1 MVGRRAPNK
10 PPAGSFLK
18 NFGALRYLPRFF
30 RLIWST
36 HPTLATINL
45 LPRLLQSIIPI
56 LLLYVGK
63 LIIDEVVH
71 QIGLP
76 VKEFTRLWWLIGL
89 ELGLGL
95 LSDLLGRVINLAD
108 SLLVELYSNRVSVE
122 LIEKAADMELWQLE
136 DPDWYDKLDQ
146 ARRQTTA
153 RTNLMASVLSQAQD
167 LVTVASLMVGLL
179 VVEPWLIALLV
190 LAVVPSFISELT
202 FSQSSYALS
211 KRWTPERREL
221 NYLAYIG
228 ATNESAKEVKL
239 FSLSGYLSQRFGRL
253 AHQFYLANRTLA
265 FKRAAWGSLFNLLST
280 AAYYAAYVIIIIRAV
295 NGVITLGDLTF
306 LAGSFHRLQ
315 SRIQTIFSRFTSIT
329 ESALYLQDYF
339 DFLDLQVTLPVRL
352 SPHPVPT
359 TIHHG
364 ITFDNVGFRYPGGD
378 QFVFRHL
385 TFKLKAGEKLALV
398 GRNGSGKTTLMK
410 LLLRLYEP
418 TEGRI
423 LLDGIDIRTFDP
435 AAYRNLFGAIFQD
448 FVRYNFTAA
457 ENIGV
462 GKIED
467 IGDLQ
472 QIQEA
477 AEKSMADEVIQ
488 VLPNGYDQQ
497 LGQRF
502 AGGTD
507 LSGGQWQKIALARAY
522 ITDAAVIILD
532 EPTAALDA
540 QSEYET
546 FLRFV
551 ELTQGKTAV
560 IISHRFSTVRMADRI
575 AVLGN
580 GQLLEIGTHP
590 ELMSRQG
597 LYAELFMLQARGYQ

>member
-1 MVGRRAPNK
+1 MVERRSPR
-10 PPAGSFLK
+10 PQTGSFLK

-36 HPTLATINL
+36 HPGLALTNL
-45 LPRLLQSIIPI
+45 APRLVQSVIPI
-56 LLLYVGK
+56 ALLYVGK
-63 LIIDEVVH
+63 LIIDEVV
-71 QIGLP
+71 QQMGASS
-76 VKEFTRLWWLIGL
+76 KEFSQLWWLIGL

-95 LSDLLGRVINLAD
+95 LSDLLSRVINLAD

-122 LIEKAADMELWQLE
+122 LIEKAAEMELWQLE

-153 RTNLMASVLSQAQD
+153 RTNLMASVFSQGQD
-167 LVTVASLMVGLL
+167 LITVAFLLVGLL
-179 VVEPWLIALLV
+179 LVEPWLIALLV
-190 LAVVPSFISELT
+190 LAILPSFISELK

-211 KRWTPERREL
+211 KRWMPERREL

-239 FSLSGYLSQRFGRL
+239 FNLSGYLSQRFGRL
-253 AHQFYLANRTLA
+253 AHQFYLANRKLA
-265 FKRAAWGSLFNLLST
+265 LKRAAWGSLFNLLST
-280 AAYYAAYVIIIIRAV
+280 VAYYAAYVVIVIRAV
-295 NGVITLGDLTF
+295 NGDITIGDLTF
-306 LAGSFHRLQ
+306 LAGSFNRLQ
-315 SRIQTIFSRFTSIT
+315 SRIQTLFSRFTSIT

-339 DFLDLQVTLPVRL
+339 DFLDLELVRPVQLPRQEIPAVIRQ
-352 SPHPVPT
+352 
-359 TIHHG
+359 G
-364 ITFDNVGFRYPGGD
+364 ITFENVGFRYPGGD
-378 QFVFRHL
+378 EFVFRHL
-385 TFKLKAGEKLALV
+385 SFELKVGEKLALV
-398 GRNGSGKTTLMK
+398 GRNGSGKTTLLK

-423 LLDGIDIRTFDP
+423 LLDGVDIRAFEP
-435 AAYRNLFGAIFQD
+435 AAYRDLFGAIFQD
-448 FVRYNFTAA
+448 FVRYAFTAA

-462 GKIED
+462 GKIEA
-467 IGDLQ
+467 IGDLAE
-472 QIQEA
+472 IEAA
-477 AEKSMADEVIQ
+477 AEKSMADEVIGG
-488 VLPNGYDQQ
+488 LPAGYGQQ

-502 AGGTD
+502 AGGRD

-522 ITDAAVIILD
+522 MTDAAIIILD

-540 QSEYET
+540 QSEYDT

-551 ELTQGKTAV
+551 ELTKGKTAV

-580 GQLLEIGTHP
+580 GQLLEIGTHQ
-590 ELMSRQG
+590 ELMARQG